1 MITAYRTAI
10 DSVVPLRGSCTWPRG
25 RARGRGRLRAPFS
38 GLFDGTSDEVR
49 FEQAGGCL
57 AGGPVLGHGQASR
70 ASGRAGVDPAA
81 HALPPQPFSQ
91 LFLTASRK
99 RVFATI
105 VPRCYHDR
113 MSAKQR
119 LSASVDTHLMAAA
132 EQAVKRG
139 RAKNLSAWVNDAM
152 RLKVDHD
159 RRLAALA
166 SFIEAYEAEY
176 GEITAEEIRLAE
188 RNARARAV
196 RPRVMAP
203 AGSLV
208 KRARGRS

>member
-1 MITAYRTAI
+1 
-10 DSVVPLRGSCTWPRG
+10 
-25 RARGRGRLRAPFS
+25 
-38 GLFDGTSDEVR
+38 
-49 FEQAGGCL
+49 
-57 AGGPVLGHGQASR
+57 
-70 ASGRAGVDPAA
+70 
-81 HALPPQPFSQ
+81 
-91 LFLTASRK
+91 
-99 RVFATI
+99 
-105 VPRCYHDR
+105 